1 MLFWQFWL
9 RCWNHWGFGLAREE
23 VPMAQTVVGVVDNDP
38 GMLRAVAR
46 LLTAHGFL
54 VQPYVSAEAFLKVVT
69 NNAAR
74 TCLVVDI
81 HLDGMSGIDLRRH
94 LVALPGAPP
103 VIFMTAFDN
112 PSTRQEAREAGCVA
126 YLQKPFPSSQLI
138 EAIAN
143 AAASSAVQRAQPS
156 ESEPLQ
162 RGGLT
167 IDRGAHG
174 TPQVYHT
181 EAKAPTRSAIDTTC
195 AND

>member
-1 MLFWQFWL
+1 
-9 RCWNHWGFGLAREE
+9 
-23 VPMAQTVVGVVDNDP
+23 MAQTVVGVVDNDP

-112 PSTRQEAREAGCVA
+112 PSTRQEATEAGCVA
-126 YLQKPFPSSQLI
+126 YLLKPFPSSQLI
-138 EAIAN
+138 EAIAY
-143 AAASSAVQRAQPS
+143 AAAQAPS
-156 ESEPLQ
+156 CAPMKSEPLAID
-162 RGGLT
+162 GGAYET
-167 IDRGAHG
+167 R
-174 TPQVYHT
+174 QVFHT
-181 EAKAPTRSAIDTTC
+181 KVNIPTRSAMDTTS
-195 AND
+195 ADD

>member
-1 MLFWQFWL
+1 
-9 RCWNHWGFGLAREE
+9 
-23 VPMAQTVVGVVDNDP
+23 MAQTVVGVVDNDP
-38 GMLRAVAR
+38 GMLRAVTR
-46 LLTAHGFL
+46 LLTAHGFH
-54 VQPYVSAEAFLKVVT
+54 VQPHVSAEAFLQVYT
-69 NNAAR
+69 NNGV

-81 HLDGMSGIDLRRH
+81 HLDGMSGIDLRRR
-94 LVALPGAPP
+94 LAGLPRAPP

-112 PSTRQEAREAGCVA
+112 PSTRQEATEAGCVA
-126 YLQKPFPSSQLI
+126 YLLKPFPSSQLI

-181 EAKAPTRSAIDTTC
+181 EAKAPTRSAIDTTS